1 MNVSEWMERQGLTLD
16 SEIPDSMMAAPL
28 KVPKE
33 MMDGLSEEDKTRVR
47 TLAVESGDM
56 DIVSTYIS
64 WLRAGD
70 VAMFN
75 TGSTV
80 TEALTKIER
89 DFGSIYYN
97 EKLVPVKPLEYFS
110 FRYTIVSDAVA
121 MRFTKVK

>member
-1 MNVSEWMERQGLTLD
+1 MKVKEWMERQGLTLD

-28 KVPKE
+28 KVPE
-33 MMDGLSEEDKTRVR
+33 EIMDGLSGEDKARVQ
-47 TLAVESGDM
+47 TLARSDGDM
-56 DIVSTYIS
+56 EHVEMYIS

-80 TEALTKIER
+80 TEALTRIER

-110 FRYTIVSDAVA
+110 FRYTIVGDAVA
-121 MRFTKVK
+121 MRFTKVE

>member
-1 MNVSEWMERQGLTLD
+1 MKVSEWMERQGLTLD

-28 KVPKE
+28 KVPEE
-33 MMDGLSEEDKTRVR
+33 MMDGLSEEDKMRVR

-56 DIVSTYIS
+56 EIVSTYIS
-64 WLRAGD
+64 WPRAGD

-80 TEALTKIER
+80 TEALTRIER

>member
-1 MNVSEWMERQGLTLD
+1 MKVSEWMKRQGLTLD

-28 KVPKE
+28 KVPEE

-56 DIVSTYIS
+56 EIVSTYIS

-89 DFGSIYYN
+89 DLGSIYYN

-110 FRYTIVSDAVA
+110 FRYTLVSDAVA